1 MTGIRAGT
9 VLPAKRTQVTLHTGD
24 GLRLTGEL
32 ALPRGHRAG
41 GHADLAR

>member
-9 VLPAKRTQVTLHTGD
+9 VLPAERTPVTLHTGD

-32 ALPRGHRAG
+32 ALVSGIG
-41 GHADLAR
+41 DW